1 MKNKRVVITGMGVIT
16 PVGNNVND
24 TWAALLEGKNGIG
37 PITHFDTA
45 KYKTRIAGTIKNF
58 DATEVMDKK
67 EIRRT
72 PLYIQL
78 GLKASKEA
86 IEQSG
91 ILNFPGLNKDRVA
104 VLMGSGVGGINV
116 TEEQQTVLLEKG
128 PDRISPFL
136 IAMLIPNMASAFV
149 SMKYGFRG
157 PNMCIV
163 TACATGTHSIGEA
176 ANIIQRGDAD
186 VAIAGGT
193 EAAITPL
200 GLAGF
205 QAARSLSERN
215 DDPEHASRPF
225 DKDRDGFVM
234 ADGSGMMVLE
244 SLEHAQARGAKILA
258 EYAGYGASDDA
269 YHMTAPS
276 ADGGGAILCM
286 KNALNDA
293 GIGVNDV
300 SYINAHGTST
310 ELNDK
315 TESLAVR
322 TLFGAQAYKV
332 PISSTKSMT
341 GHMLGGTGAVEAII
355 CAMSCMNNVIHPT
368 RNFVQGGEGCDL
380 DYVPNTKRSLEVNY
394 ALSNSFGF
402 GGHNGS
408 IIIKKFR

>member
-1 MKNKRVVITGMGVIT
+1 MGVIT

-37 PITHFDTA
+37 PITYFDVS
-45 KYKTRIAGTIKNF
+45 KYETRIAGEIKNF
-58 DATEVMDKK
+58 DPNEVMEKK
-67 EIRRT
+67 EVRRT
-72 PLYIQL
+72 PRFIQY
-78 GLKASKEA
+78 GLKAAKEA
-86 IEQSG
+86 LEQSG
-91 ILNFPGLNKDRVA
+91 LLNFTGLNKDRVA
-104 VLMGSGVGGINV
+104 VLLGSGIGGINV
-116 TEEQQTVLLEKG
+116 TEEQMMVLAEKG
-128 PDRISPFL
+128 PGRVSPFL

-149 SMKYGFRG
+149 AMKYGFRG
-157 PNMCIV
+157 PNFTIV
-163 TACATGTHSIGEA
+163 TACATGTHSVGEGA
-176 ANIIQRGDAD
+176 KLLQRGDAE
-186 VAIAGGT
+186 VCVCGGT
-193 EAAITPL
+193 EGAITPL

-205 QAARSLSERN
+205 QAARSLSTRN

-234 ADGSGMMVLE
+234 ADGAGMVVLE
-244 SLEHAQARGAKILA
+244 TLEYAQARGAKILA

-269 YHMTAPS
+269 YHMTAP
-276 ADGGGAILCM
+276 APDGGGAILSM
-286 KNALNDA
+286 KNALSDA
-293 GIGVNDV
+293 GITIDDV

-315 TESLAVR
+315 TESLAVK
-322 TLFGAQAYKV
+322 TLFGERAYKV
-332 PISSTKSMT
+332 PMSSTKSMT

-355 CAMSCMNNVIHPT
+355 CAMSCINNVVHPT

-380 DYVPNTKRSLEVNY
+380 DYVPNTKRSVEVNY

>member
-1 MKNKRVVITGMGVIT
+1 MKKRIVITGMGVIT

-37 PITHFDTA
+37 PITYFDVS
-45 KYKTRIAGTIKNF
+45 KYETRIAGEIKNF
-58 DATEVMDKK
+58 DPNEVMEKK
-67 EIRRT
+67 EVRRT
-72 PLYIQL
+72 PRFIQY
-78 GLKASKEA
+78 GLKAAKEA
-86 IEQSG
+86 LEQSG
-91 ILNFPGLNKDRVA
+91 LLNFTGLNKDRVA
-104 VLMGSGVGGINV
+104 VLLGSGIGGINV
-116 TEEQQTVLLEKG
+116 TEEQMMVLAEKG
-128 PDRISPFL
+128 PGRVSPFL

-149 SMKYGFRG
+149 AMKYGFRG
-157 PNMCIV
+157 PNFTIV
-163 TACATGTHSIGEA
+163 TACATGTHSVGEGA
-176 ANIIQRGDAD
+176 KLLQRGDAE
-186 VAIAGGT
+186 VCVCGGT
-193 EAAITPL
+193 EGAITPL

-205 QAARSLSERN
+205 QAARSLSTRN

-234 ADGSGMMVLE
+234 ADGAGMVVLE
-244 SLEHAQARGAKILA
+244 TLEYAQARGAKILA

-269 YHMTAPS
+269 YHMTAP
-276 ADGGGAILCM
+276 APDGGGAILSM
-286 KNALNDA
+286 KNALSDA
-293 GIGVNDV
+293 GITIDDV

-315 TESLAVR
+315 TESLAVK
-322 TLFGAQAYKV
+322 TLFGERAYKV
-332 PISSTKSMT
+332 PMSSTKSMT

-355 CAMSCMNNVIHPT
+355 CAMSCINNVVHPT

-380 DYVPNTKRSLEVNY
+380 DYVPNTKRTVEVNY

>member
-1 MKNKRVVITGMGVIT
+1 MKKRIVITGMGVIT

-37 PITHFDTA
+37 PITYFDVS
-45 KYKTRIAGTIKNF
+45 KYETRIAGEIKNF
-58 DATEVMDKK
+58 DPNEVMEKK
-67 EIRRT
+67 EVRRT
-72 PLYIQL
+72 PRFIQY
-78 GLKASKEA
+78 GLKAAKEA
-86 IEQSG
+86 LEQSG
-91 ILNFPGLNKDRVA
+91 LLNFTGLNKDRVA
-104 VLMGSGVGGINV
+104 VLLGSGIGGINV
-116 TEEQQTVLLEKG
+116 TEEQMMVLAEKG
-128 PDRISPFL
+128 PGRVSPFL

-149 SMKYGFRG
+149 AMKYGFRG
-157 PNMCIV
+157 PNFTIV
-163 TACATGTHSIGEA
+163 TACATGTHSVGEGA
-176 ANIIQRGDAD
+176 KLLQRGDAE
-186 VAIAGGT
+186 VCVCGGT
-193 EAAITPL
+193 EGAITPL

-205 QAARSLSERN
+205 QAARSLSTRN

-234 ADGSGMMVLE
+234 ADGAGMVVLE
-244 SLEHAQARGAKILA
+244 TLEYAQARGAKILA

-269 YHMTAPS
+269 YHMTAP
-276 ADGGGAILCM
+276 APDGGGAILSM
-286 KNALNDA
+286 KNALSDA
-293 GIGVNDV
+293 GITIDDV

-315 TESLAVR
+315 TESLAVK
-322 TLFGAQAYKV
+322 TLFGERAYKV
-332 PISSTKSMT
+332 PMSSTKSMT

-355 CAMSCMNNVIHPT
+355 CAMSCINNVVHPT

-380 DYVPNTKRSLEVNY
+380 DYVPNTKRSVEVNY

>member
-1 MKNKRVVITGMGVIT
+1 MKKRIVITGMGVIT

-37 PITHFDTA
+37 PITYFDVS
-45 KYKTRIAGTIKNF
+45 KYETRIAGEIKNF
-58 DATEVMDKK
+58 DPNEVMEKK
-67 EIRRT
+67 EVRRT
-72 PLYIQL
+72 PRFIQY
-78 GLKASKEA
+78 GLQAAKEA
-86 IEQSG
+86 LEQSG
-91 ILNFPGLNKDRVA
+91 LLNFTGLNKDRVA
-104 VLMGSGVGGINV
+104 VLLGSGIGGINV
-116 TEEQQTVLLEKG
+116 TEEQMMVLAEKG
-128 PDRISPFL
+128 PGRVSPFL

-149 SMKYGFRG
+149 AMKYGFRG
-157 PNMCIV
+157 PNFTIV
-163 TACATGTHSIGEA
+163 TACATGTHSVGEGA
-176 ANIIQRGDAD
+176 KLLQRGDAE
-186 VAIAGGT
+186 VCVCGGT
-193 EAAITPL
+193 EGAITPL

-205 QAARSLSERN
+205 QAARSLSTRN

-234 ADGSGMMVLE
+234 ADGAGMVVLE
-244 SLEHAQARGAKILA
+244 TLEYAQARGAKILA

-269 YHMTAPS
+269 YHMTAP
-276 ADGGGAILCM
+276 APDGGGAILSM
-286 KNALNDA
+286 KNALSDA
-293 GIGVNDV
+293 GITIDDV

-315 TESLAVR
+315 TESLAVK
-322 TLFGAQAYKV
+322 TLFGERAYKV
-332 PISSTKSMT
+332 PMSSTKSMT

-355 CAMSCMNNVIHPT
+355 CAMSCINNVVHPT

-380 DYVPNTKRSLEVNY
+380 DYVPNTKRSVEVNY

>member
-1 MKNKRVVITGMGVIT
+1 MKKRIVITGMGVIT

-37 PITHFDTA
+37 PITYFDVS
-45 KYKTRIAGTIKNF
+45 KYETRIAGEIKNF
-58 DATEVMDKK
+58 DPNEVMEKK
-67 EIRRT
+67 EVRRT
-72 PLYIQL
+72 PRFIQY
-78 GLKASKEA
+78 GLKAAKEA
-86 IEQSG
+86 LEQSG
-91 ILNFPGLNKDRVA
+91 LLNFTGLNKDRVA
-104 VLMGSGVGGINV
+104 VLLGSGIGGINV
-116 TEEQQTVLLEKG
+116 TEEQMMVLAEKG
-128 PDRISPFL
+128 PGRVSPFL

-149 SMKYGFRG
+149 AMKYGFRG
-157 PNMCIV
+157 PNFTIV
-163 TACATGTHSIGEA
+163 TACATGTHSVGEGA
-176 ANIIQRGDAD
+176 KLLQRGDAE
-186 VAIAGGT
+186 VCVCGGT
-193 EAAITPL
+193 EGAITPL

-205 QAARSLSERN
+205 QAARSLSTRN

-234 ADGSGMMVLE
+234 ADGAGMVVLE
-244 SLEHAQARGAKILA
+244 TLEYAQARGAKILA

-269 YHMTAPS
+269 YHMTAP
-276 ADGGGAILCM
+276 APDGGGAILSM
-286 KNALNDA
+286 KNALTDA
-293 GIGVNDV
+293 GITIDDV

-315 TESLAVR
+315 TESLAVK
-322 TLFGAQAYKV
+322 TLFGERAYKV
-332 PISSTKSMT
+332 PMSSTKSMT

-355 CAMSCMNNVIHPT
+355 CAMSCINNVVHPT

-380 DYVPNTKRSLEVNY
+380 DYVPNTKRSVEVNY

>member
-1 MKNKRVVITGMGVIT
+1 MKKRIVITGMGAIT

-37 PITHFDTA
+37 PITYFDTS
-45 KYKTRIAGTIKNF
+45 KYETRIAGEIKNF
-58 DATEVMDKK
+58 DPTEVMEKK

-72 PLYIQL
+72 PLYIQF
-78 GLKASKEA
+78 GLKAAKEA
-86 IEQSG
+86 VEQSG
-91 ILNFPGLNKDRVA
+91 ILNYAGLDKDRVS
-104 VLMGSGVGGINV
+104 VLVGSGIGGISV
-116 TEEQQTVLLEKG
+116 TEEQLKVLQEKG
-128 PDRISPFL
+128 PSRISPFL

-163 TACATGTHSIGEA
+163 TACATGTHSIGEGA
-176 ANIIQRGDAD
+176 KMIQRGDAD
-186 VAIAGGT
+186 VAVCGGT

-205 QAARSLSERN
+205 QAARSLSTRN

-234 ADGSGMMVLE
+234 ADGAGIMVLE
-244 SLEHAQARGAKILA
+244 SLEYAQARGAKIIA

-269 YHMTAPS
+269 FHMTAPS
-276 ADGGGAILCM
+276 EDGGGAILSM
-286 KNALNDA
+286 KNAIKDA
-293 GIGVNDV
+293 GITVDDIN
-300 SYINAHGTST
+300 YINAHGTST

-322 TLFGAQAYKV
+322 TLFGKQAYKV

-341 GHMLGGTGAVEAII
+341 GHMLGGTGAVEAIV
-355 CAMSCMNNVIHPT
+355 CALSCINNVVHQT

-380 DYVPNTKRSLEVNY
+380 DYVPNSKRAVEVNH

>member
-1 MKNKRVVITGMGVIT
+1 MKKRIVITGMGVIT

-37 PITHFDTA
+37 PITYFDVS
-45 KYKTRIAGTIKNF
+45 KYETRIAGEIKNF
-58 DATEVMDKK
+58 DPNEVMEKK
-67 EIRRT
+67 EVRRT
-72 PLYIQL
+72 PRFIQY
-78 GLKASKEA
+78 GLKAAKEA
-86 IEQSG
+86 LEQSG
-91 ILNFPGLNKDRVA
+91 LLNFTGLNKDRVA
-104 VLMGSGVGGINV
+104 VLLGSGIGGINV
-116 TEEQQTVLLEKG
+116 TEEQMMVLAEKG
-128 PDRISPFL
+128 PGRVSPFL

-149 SMKYGFRG
+149 AMKYGFRG
-157 PNMCIV
+157 PNFTIV
-163 TACATGTHSIGEA
+163 TACATGTHSVGEGA
-176 ANIIQRGDAD
+176 KLLQRGDAE
-186 VAIAGGT
+186 VCVCGGT
-193 EAAITPL
+193 EGAITPL

-205 QAARSLSERN
+205 QAARSQSTRN

-234 ADGSGMMVLE
+234 ADGAGMVVLE
-244 SLEHAQARGAKILA
+244 TLEYAQARGAKILA

-269 YHMTAPS
+269 YHMTAP
-276 ADGGGAILCM
+276 APDGGGAILSM
-286 KNALNDA
+286 KNALSDA
-293 GIGVNDV
+293 GITIDDV

-315 TESLAVR
+315 TESLAVK
-322 TLFGAQAYKV
+322 TLFGERAYKV
-332 PISSTKSMT
+332 PMSSTKSMT

-355 CAMSCMNNVIHPT
+355 CAMSCINNVVHPT

-380 DYVPNTKRSLEVNY
+380 DYVPNTKRSVEVNY

>member
-1 MKNKRVVITGMGVIT
+1 MKKRIVITGMGAIT

-37 PITHFDTA
+37 PITYFDVS
-45 KYKTRIAGTIKNF
+45 KYETRIAGEIKNF
-58 DATEVMDKK
+58 DPNEVMEKK
-67 EIRRT
+67 EVRRT
-72 PLYIQL
+72 PRFIQY
-78 GLKASKEA
+78 GLKAAKEA

-91 ILNFPGLNKDRVA
+91 LLNFTGLNKDRVA
-104 VLMGSGVGGINV
+104 VLLGSGIGGINV
-116 TEEQQTVLLEKG
+116 TEEQMMVLAEKG
-128 PDRISPFL
+128 PGRVSPFL

-149 SMKYGFRG
+149 AMKYGFRG
-157 PNMCIV
+157 PNFTIV
-163 TACATGTHSIGEA
+163 TACATGTHSVGEGA
-176 ANIIQRGDAD
+176 KLLQRGDAE
-186 VAIAGGT
+186 VCVCGGT
-193 EAAITPL
+193 EGAITPL

-205 QAARSLSERN
+205 QAARSLSTRN

-234 ADGSGMMVLE
+234 ADGAGMMVLE
-244 SLEHAQARGAKILA
+244 TLEHAQARGAKIIA

-269 YHMTAPS
+269 YHMTAP
-276 ADGGGAILCM
+276 APDGGGAILSM
-286 KNALNDA
+286 KNALSDA
-293 GIGVNDV
+293 GITIDDV

-315 TESLAVR
+315 TESLAVK
-322 TLFGAQAYKV
+322 TLFGEKAYKV
-332 PISSTKSMT
+332 PMSSTKSMT

-355 CAMSCMNNVIHPT
+355 CAMSCINNVVHPT
-368 RNFVQGGEGCDL
+368 KNFVQGGEGCDL
-380 DYVPNTKRSLEVNY
+380 DYVPNTKRSVEVNY

>member
-1 MKNKRVVITGMGVIT
+1 MKKRIVITGMGVIT

-37 PITHFDTA
+37 PITYFDVS
-45 KYKTRIAGTIKNF
+45 KYETRIAGEIKNF
-58 DATEVMDKK
+58 DPNEVMEKK
-67 EIRRT
+67 EVRRT
-72 PLYIQL
+72 PRFIQY
-78 GLKASKEA
+78 GLKAAKEA
-86 IEQSG
+86 LEQSG
-91 ILNFPGLNKDRVA
+91 LLNFTGLNKDRVA
-104 VLMGSGVGGINV
+104 VLLGSGIGGINV
-116 TEEQQTVLLEKG
+116 TEEQMMVLAEKG
-128 PDRISPFL
+128 PGRVSPFL

-149 SMKYGFRG
+149 AMKYGFRG
-157 PNMCIV
+157 PNFTIV
-163 TACATGTHSIGEA
+163 TACATGTHSVGEGA
-176 ANIIQRGDAD
+176 KLLQRGDAE
-186 VAIAGGT
+186 VCVCGGT
-193 EAAITPL
+193 EGAITPL

-205 QAARSLSERN
+205 QAARSLSTRN

-234 ADGSGMMVLE
+234 ADGAGMVVLE
-244 SLEHAQARGAKILA
+244 TLEYAQARGAKILA

-269 YHMTAPS
+269 YHMTAP
-276 ADGGGAILCM
+276 APDGGGAILSM
-286 KNALNDA
+286 KNALSYA
-293 GIGVNDV
+293 GITIDDV

-315 TESLAVR
+315 TESLAVK
-322 TLFGAQAYKV
+322 TLFGERAYKV
-332 PISSTKSMT
+332 PMSSTKSMT

-355 CAMSCMNNVIHPT
+355 CAMSCINNVVHPT

-380 DYVPNTKRSLEVNY
+380 DYVPNTKRSVEVNY